1 VLSIFFHYLHT
12 VKSYI
17 FFLVV
22 FLFVSCADMKR
33 PKQLKEIE
41 RIEANLN
48 DAEMVLNSISIDSIE
63 QIIRSSTFLENRIKK
78 YYSGDTISLSLG
90 EDLELFHALI
100 PNSEEVVFGVIKIDS
115 MLLFRK
121 SQLNLLKND
130 IQQGAGNRSE
140 YDENIFFENEEVS
153 VVANFANFYDSLA
166 TASLTT
172 FNNLHIEV
180 EKFSIKCEK
189 EFKIQQKLQ

>member
-1 VLSIFFHYLHT
+1 
-12 VKSYI
+12 
-17 FFLVV
+17 
-22 FLFVSCADMKR
+22 MKR